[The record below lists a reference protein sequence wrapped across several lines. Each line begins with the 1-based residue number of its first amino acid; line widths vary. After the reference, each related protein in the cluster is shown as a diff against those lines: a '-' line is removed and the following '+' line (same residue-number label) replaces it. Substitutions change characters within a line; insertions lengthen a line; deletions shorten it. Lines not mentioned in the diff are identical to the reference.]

1 MAVTIGSLASLDDI
15 ATRARAHFD
24 DKNRAREGALSRSRE
39 VIRSSANTIRAIH
52 RRDFIL
58 AARLLADARA
68 ALETATAC
76 VEAFPDV
83 QYAGFVH
90 DAQKEYAEAM
100 CSLAILS
107 GNSLPGPEE
116 VGVDWPAY
124 LNGIGEAVGEL
135 RRFLVDCLRH
145 NDLTVGDALL
155 QAMDDIYDVLIT
167 IDYPDGMT
175 GGLRRTT
182 DVARGILEKT
192 RGDLTVAARQ
202 DRLERQLR
210 AVESRI
216 LESG

>member
-1 MAVTIGSLASLDDI
+1 MDATVQGLATQLDGGWSGFLKQVGAVEDDLFHW
-15 ATRARAHFD
+15 AP
-24 DKNRAREGALSRSRE
+24 GP
-39 VIRSSANTIRAIH
+39 
-52 RRDFIL
+52 
-58 AARLLADARA
+58 
-68 ALETATAC
+68 
-76 VEAFPDV
+76 AFNSV
-83 QYAGFVH
+83 
-90 DAQKEYAEAM
+90 
-100 CSLAILS
+100 AILLRHLAGS
-107 GNSLPGPEE
+107 ERY
-116 VGVDWPAY
+116 W
-124 LNGIGEAVGEL
+124 IGEAVGEL

-210 AVESRI
+210 ALESRI
-216 LESG
+216 LDAGQALPA